1 MTLVDRVV
9 ARIVDADTP
18 LDRRSVEAAAR
29 AGLAEESPLASPD
42 DVQYVVDAV
51 LGLGPIESFL
61 RDPDVSDVLVD
72 GDGLVTIERQGVLEA
87 TSVRMDGAEL
97 DAALARTLAPLGL
110 RLDQAAP
117 TVDAR
122 LPDGSRLHAVI
133 PPVAV
138 DGPIVAVRRFTAAV
152 ADLEGLV
159 AVGGIDA
166 DGAEV
171 LRCAV
176 RERETILV
184 TGGTGS
190 GKTTL
195 LNVLSGELP
204 ENERVVC
211 IEDAPELQ
219 LGGRVVRLQ
228 TRSPNTEGRGEVTI
242 RDLVRSALR
251 LRPDRLIV
259 GEVRGAEALDLVG
272 ALNTG
277 HDGSM
282 STIHANGPEEAL
294 LRLEVLAM
302 SGDRQ
307 FRAEAVR
314 RQIRSAVDLVVQVS
328 RSSEGRHVAAI
339 VRVGADASHDEWIHG

>member
-1 MTLVDRVV
+1 MTLVGRVV

-29 AGLAEESPLASPD
+29 SGLAEESPLASPD
-42 DVQYVVDAV
+42 DVQAVVDAV
-51 LGLGPIESFL
+51 LGLGPLEAFL
-61 RDPDVSDVLVD
+61 RDPEVSDVLVD
-72 GDGLVTIERQGVLEA
+72 GDGCVTLERHGALEA
-87 TSVRMDGAEL
+87 TDVRLGEAEL
-97 DAALARTLAPLGL
+97 VAGLARTLAALGL
-110 RLDQAAP
+110 RLDQASP
-117 TVDAR
+117 SVDAR
-122 LPDGSRLHAVI
+122 LPDGSRLHAVV
-133 PPVAV
+133 PPIAV
-138 DGPIVAVRRFTAAV
+138 DGPVVAVRRFTAAV
-152 ADLEGLV
+152 TDLDGLV
-159 AVGGIDA
+159 ASGGVSEAGAGLLRRAVA
-166 DGAEV
+166 D
-171 LRCAV
+171 R
-176 RERETILV
+176 RTILV

-195 LNVLSGELP
+195 LNVLSTELP
-204 ENERVVC
+204 PNERIVC
-211 IEDAPELQ
+211 IEDAPELR

-259 GEVRGAEALDLVG
+259 GEVRGPEALDLVG

-307 FRAEAVR
+307 FRAEAIR
-314 RQIRSAVDLVVQVS
+314 AQIRSALDLVVQVA
-328 RSSEGRHVAAI
+328 RTPRGREVVAM
-339 VRVGADASHDEWIHG
+339 VRVGRSQDERVYP